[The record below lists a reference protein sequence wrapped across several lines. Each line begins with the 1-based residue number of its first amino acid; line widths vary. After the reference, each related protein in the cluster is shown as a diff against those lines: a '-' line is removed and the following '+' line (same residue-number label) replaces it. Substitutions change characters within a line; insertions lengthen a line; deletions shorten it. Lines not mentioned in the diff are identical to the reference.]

1 MQNEDEEA
9 EQMQHC
15 GDSSDEEGDSMPA
28 ERREQDFGNPMVQ
41 DGRCPEWE
49 YRENEVVQGLKYPTI
64 DAVKEAV
71 KLWSLSLRK
80 KFRVVK
86 SSSSTY
92 EVKCVKNDCPWR
104 VHAFRGRWK
113 IHWQCSIVTE
123 HICYLKGIEK
133 SYHN

>member
-1 MQNEDEEA
+1 MQ
-9 EQMQHC
+9 QG
-15 GDSSDEEGDSMPA
+15 GDSSDEEGDQVPG
-28 ERREQDFGNPMVQ
+28 EWTEQGFGNPIVQ
-41 DGRCPEWE
+41 DGRCLEWE
-49 YRENEVVQGLKYPTI
+49 YRENKVVQGSKYLTI

-80 KFRVVK
+80 EFRVVK

-113 IHWQCSIVTE
+113 THW
-123 HICYLKGIEK
+123 
-133 SYHN
+133 